1 MGRLRGKGLPELQ
14 GYGKGDLLVRINVF
28 IPSNLSRDDRKTI
41 EKLQSSEG
49 FDPKSESKSKLF
61 DKFRGIF

>member
-1 MGRLRGKGLPELQ
+1 
-14 GYGKGDLLVRINVF
+14 VRINVF